1 MPCENYELNQVSMV
15 FGENSIAE
23 KGCAKRIDKLESK
36 ELYCVGSST
45 FILI

>member
-1 MPCENYELNQVSMV
+1 MPCENYELNQVSLV
-15 FGENSIAE
+15 LGENSIAE

-36 ELYCVGSST
+36 LYYVGSST